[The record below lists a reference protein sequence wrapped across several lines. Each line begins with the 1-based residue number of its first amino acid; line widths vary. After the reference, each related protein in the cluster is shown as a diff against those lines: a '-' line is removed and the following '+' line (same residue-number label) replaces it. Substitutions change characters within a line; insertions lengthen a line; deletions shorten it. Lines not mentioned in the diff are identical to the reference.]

1 MKFELED
8 REWEDRGNY
17 RVMKVFDIAD
27 DSFVQIVEIRGRV
40 GKHYHLNQTEVFTI
54 MDGGGRLG
62 IGDEVWDVKPGDVF
76 LCRPKSVHFVESD
89 FVRILVFKYGWKP
102 DDTVWLE

>member
-1 MKFELED
+1 
-8 REWEDRGNY
+8 
-17 RVMKVFDIAD
+17 MKVFDIAT
-27 DSFVQIVEIRGRV
+27 DSFVQIVEIRGKV
-40 GKHYHLNQTEVFTI
+40 GKHYHLNQTEVFVI

-62 IGDEVWDVKPGDVF
+62 IGDEEWDVKAGDIL
-76 LCRPKSVHFVESD
+76 LCRPKSIHFVESD